1 MKGKRLKTVLV
12 ITAVAWGAMLSP
24 TTTHAENTN
33 TTIQNGKVCINRTF
47 QSGDNN
53 ANSTYQDCK
62 VNINRTGQI
71 GKNNIN
77 RTTQFGDVARNRAS
91 QALDH
96 GRPVYRSA
104 SASLQEPQRYG
115 ARGEKDN
122 GWLASSRDGSYP
134 SYRSRSER
142 DHRAFPRGRTER

>member
-1 MKGKRLKTVLV
+1 MKGKRLQAVLV
-12 ITAVAWGAMLSP
+12 ITMAAWAAMGAP
-24 TTTHAENTN
+24 ATTQAENTN
-33 TTIQNGKVCINRTF
+33 TTVQNGKVCINRTF

-77 RTTQFGDVARNRAS
+77 RTAQFGDVNRNRAS
-91 QALDH
+91 QVPGH

-104 SASLQEPQRYG
+104 SASRQEPQRYG
-115 ARGEKDN
+115 AGGEKDN
-122 GWLASSRDGSYP
+122 GWLASSRDGSSP
-134 SYRSRSER
+134 TYRSRSER
-142 DHRAFPRGRTER
+142 DRAFPRARAER